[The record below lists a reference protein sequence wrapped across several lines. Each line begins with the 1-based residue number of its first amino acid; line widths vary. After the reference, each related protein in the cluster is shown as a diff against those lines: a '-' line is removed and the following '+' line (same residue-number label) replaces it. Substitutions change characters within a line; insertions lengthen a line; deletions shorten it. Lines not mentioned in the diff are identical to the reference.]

1 MKYGKRKINQR
12 DLLLGIIIGLLIAII
27 LSSLLNAYIFKRII
41 QENRAQ
47 SNMIQMLLD
56 RN

>member
-12 DLLLGIIIGLLIAII
+12 DLLLGIIIGFLIAII